1 MKRML
6 GFALF
11 CFAMGMLVM
20 IVIHNR
26 FCGFVL
32 MILCMLAGYYLFCCD
47 DCQPISSFT
56 QAAIVSSL
64 QFAKKYSLKC
74 SPLKAPTTRSRS
86 SSFKI
91 DTRSRWVTFLTSS
104 KIFLLRCSGST
115 RSFGYPPPP
124 GAQNSFSKIQV
135 RFNSPPHPKFSANG
149 RAIQFPSL
157 TCQKR

>member
-115 RSFGYPPPP
+115 RSFGYRRPERRTVFQRYRSDLILHPI
-124 GAQNSFSKIQV
+124 QSFLQMEERYSS
-135 RFNSPPHPKFSANG
+135 R
-149 RAIQFPSL
+149 R
-157 TCQKR
+157 